1 MVTQLPVIACC
12 APLTSELSDDEAAE
26 LELVFGALAD
36 KNRLKIVSTLLKFG
50 TGECCVCD
58 FEATLGLSQPTV
70 SYHLKRLTDVGLLE
84 REKRGTFAYYRLAP
98 EAIGRV
104 RALFA

>member
-1 MVTQLPVIACC
+1 MKQLPVIACC
-12 APLTSELSDDEAAE
+12 APLRTELTDGEAGE
-26 LELVFGALAD
+26 LEALFGALAD
-36 KNRLKIVSTLLKFG
+36 KNRVKIVSMLLQAG
-50 TGECCVCD
+50 NEACCVCD
-58 FEATLGLSQPTV
+58 IEPELGISQPTV